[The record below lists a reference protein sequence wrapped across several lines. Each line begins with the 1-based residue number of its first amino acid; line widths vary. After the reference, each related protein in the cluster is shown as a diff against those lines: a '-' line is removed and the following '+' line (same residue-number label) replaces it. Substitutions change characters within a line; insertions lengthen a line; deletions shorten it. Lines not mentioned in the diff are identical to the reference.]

1 MAETPRSVDL
11 AVAETAGVEPA
22 GSPSGRSA
30 PTTTSKLRRYL
41 GFRNISAIYIFVV
54 VFAIFAI
61 RIPDTFLASGTW
73 RTLLDN
79 QVITGITALALII
92 PLAAGVFNLAIGL
105 QVGTGS
111 MFVAWLLVD
120 HGLSIPLAILVGT
133 LGGVVIGLLSAL
145 LIVRVRIDSFIA
157 TLGVSSLLAA
167 FITGISGG
175 EQILGVPDAYANF
188 GVRNFHG
195 VTYSFILLVLVAL
208 VVWYFLERTPSGRR
222 VYATGGNIEAARL
235 AGVNT
240 TVVIVGSLMACGA
253 LAAGAGMLV
262 TARLGN
268 ADPTIG
274 PGYLVPAFTAAFLG
288 STQFRG
294 GRFNVWGT
302 VLSVYVLAVGVKGL
316 QLSGAPVW
324 IPDAFNGVSLL
335 VAVGMAKYQGPGGSY
350 NSIRRILRMDRPGSL
365 AQPEHAGRSTS

>member
-1 MAETPRSVDL
+1 MAETPKSVDL
-11 AVAETAGVEPA
+11 AEAETSGVEPA
-22 GSPSGRSA
+22 GRPSGRSA
-30 PTTTSKLRRYL
+30 PPTTSKLRRYL

-54 VFAIFAI
+54 IFAVFAI

-111 MFVAWLLVD
+111 MVVAWLLVD
-120 HGLSIPLAILVGT
+120 HGLSIPLAILVGA
-133 LGGVVIGLLSAL
+133 LGGVVIGLLSGL
-145 LIVRVRIDSFIA
+145 LIVKVRIDSFIA

-195 VTYSFILLVLVAL
+195 ITFSFILLVLVAL

-240 TVVIVGSLMACGA
+240 TVVIFGSLMACGA

-324 IPDAFNGVSLL
+324 IPDAFNGASLL
-335 VAVGMAKYQGPGGSY
+335 VAVGMAKYQGPGGNY
-350 NSIRRILRMDRPGSL
+350 NSIRRMLRMDRPGS
-365 AQPEHAGRSTS
+365 PPPPDPPGHRTT